1 MTTLD
6 SGCTVFIVESQTL
19 QSGRERC
26 KIDEPVRGWVSRL
39 LLEEAVESDDEE
51 EESVSPEP
59 SKKRATGLSSN
70 ERVAV
75 ISLRGNDRCFH
86 CFARIEGCGVPT
98 ASAPMGVHQKV
109 SSRVARVGS
118 AGTIGL
124 SRTTRGP
131 PTTSRP
137 CAWAATAGYGTT

>member
-1 MTTLD
+1 MASPPASPRRTRATVRWETAVREEKELDSSIVTTLD

-26 KIDEPVRGWVSRL
+26 RIDEPVRGWVSRL

-86 CFARIEGCGVPT
+86 CFARVEGLWCPDGER
-98 ASAPMGVHQKV
+98 AY
-109 SSRVARVGS
+109 
-118 AGTIGL
+118 GL
-124 SRTTRGP
+124 SLIHI
-131 PTTSRP
+131 
-137 CAWAATAGYGTT
+137 